1 MKADHGSYF
10 RNYIHRMQTNME
22 KRRKELRK
30 RKEKE
35 KKKEL
40 LEKYTERKKIKTI

>member
-1 MKADHGSYF
+1 
-10 RNYIHRMQTNME
+10 ME